1 MRYLTAAALALAL
14 AIAAPT
20 ASGRTN
26 AADAPTAKSATTI
39 RVWLMTDANGW
50 MDVVNSANA
59 AFKAAHPGS
68 DVKVEIQTW
77 GDHLTKFDAA
87 LAGNNAPDVI
97 EFGNTEIA
105 KYAAAG
111 ALADL
116 TKYKSS
122 LPNSKTWLK
131 ALTDAGTYRGKLYG
145 VPYYA
150 GARAVFYRKDQYK
163 AAGIKTLPKSLS
175 AFEADQ
181 KKLMK
186 KYGKDSNFSGLY
198 FPGQYWYAA
207 MSFVYDY
214 GGAIARFKN
223 GKWVGSLDSS
233 IAQKA
238 LTRLKT
244 LVRASSRADR
254 TGKEDTQDQVFAQ
267 GHVASMIGNGWEWGG
282 IIDPKTGNP
291 DLAPQ
296 LGAYPMPSHIPGK
309 VMPTFLGGSN
319 LAVPVTSS
327 DKQLAVDWLKAF
339 TSTSSM
345 RSLASGAG
353 VIANTTILA
362 SVNASKPQLAPFAAA
377 AARSWFIPN
386 SPNWVQVE
394 NAKVLQNML
403 VAIFTGRKSV
413 AGATKS
419 ASKQITSILNGT

>member
-1 MRYLTAAALALAL
+1 MRYLTAAALTLAL

-267 GHVASMIGNGWEWGG
+267 GHVASMIGNGWEWGS

-345 RSLASGAG
+345 RQLASGAG

-413 AGATKS
+413 AAATKS

>member
-26 AADAPTAKSATTI
+26 AADAPTATSATTL

-50 MDVVNSANA
+50 MDVVNAANA
-59 AFKAAHPGS
+59 TFKAQHSGV

-87 LAGNNAPDVI
+87 LAGNNAPDVV
-97 EFGNTEIA
+97 EFGNTELA
-105 KYAAAG
+105 KYMAAG

-116 TKYKSS
+116 TRYKAGF
-122 LPNSKTWLK
+122 PNSKTWLQGL
-131 ALTDAGTYRGKLYG
+131 ADAGTYRGKFYG

-150 GARAVFYRKDQYK
+150 GARGVFYRKDFYK
-163 AAGIKTLPKSLS
+163 AAGITSLPTSLD
-175 AFEADQ
+175 AFSKDMA
-181 KKLMK
+181 KLMK
-186 KYGKDSNFSGLY
+186 KYGKDSNFSALY

-214 GGAIARFKN
+214 GGAIARFKK
-223 GKWVGSLDSS
+223 GKWVGTLDSS
-233 IAQKA
+233 LSQKA
-238 LTRLKT
+238 LTRLKA

-254 TGKEDTQDQVFAQ
+254 TGKEDTQDEVFAQ
-267 GHVASMIGNGWEWGG
+267 GHVASLIGNGWEWGV
-282 IIDPKTGNP
+282 ITDPKTGNP
-291 DLAPQ
+291 ALDAQ
-296 LGAYPMPSHIPGK
+296 LGAYPMPSHIKGK

-319 LAVPVTSS
+319 LAVPVTAS
-327 DKQLAVDWLKAF
+327 DKQLAVDWIKAF

-345 RSLASGAG
+345 RQLASGAG
-353 VIANTTILA
+353 VIANTTVLA
-362 SVNASKPQLAPFAAA
+362 NVNASKPKLAPFARA
-377 AARSWFIPN
+377 AARSWFVPN

-403 VAIFTGRKSV
+403 VAIFTGRKSIP
-413 AGATKS
+413 AATKS
-419 ASKQITSILNGT
+419 ASKQITSILNS